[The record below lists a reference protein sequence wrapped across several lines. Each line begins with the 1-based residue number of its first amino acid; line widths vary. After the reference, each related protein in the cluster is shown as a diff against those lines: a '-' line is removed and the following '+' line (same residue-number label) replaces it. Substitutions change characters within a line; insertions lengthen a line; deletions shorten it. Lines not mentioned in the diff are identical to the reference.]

1 MFNKQ
6 QITLLMA
13 FCMERS
19 IDGQECIQLIVDMGM
34 PASELIPQWKK
45 SLVISTRLNPLR
57 NLHSLHLNWC
67 NSWLDIK

>member
-34 PASELIPQWKK
+34 PASELIPLMEEIVSDINKAESIKK
-45 SLVISTRLNPLR
+45 PTFPPLKLV
-57 NLHSLHLNWC
+57 
-67 NSWLDIK
+67 